1 MSPFPSGSQVSIF
14 SINADGSLT
23 EIGSSDDFLAAAEAG
38 EQSDCNCPPGIC
50 LGEALAGDEPSDD
63 DFEGDDDVLFFEDE
77 GIHPEDRLE
86 AVAQLGR
93 ITEKLSTL
101 ANVQARLLTDLLEG

>member
-1 MSPFPSGSQVSIF
+1 MSPFPPGSQVSIYA
-14 SINADGSLT
+14 INADGSLT
-23 EIGSSDDFLAAAEAG
+23 EIGSSDDFLAAEAG

-50 LGEALAGDEPSDD
+50 LGEALAGDESSDD
-63 DFEGDDDVLFFEDE
+63 DIEGDDDVLFFEDEE

-101 ANVQARLLTDLLEG
+101 ANVQARLLSDLLEG